1 MAAAAHLFAHLFAQ
15 LVGGRCLRD
24 HRTPCIDKYRYE
36 SRHASKVVNM
46 CQAFGYAGCR
56 ARYVRPPDVAIA
68 QRLLLVVGEVIK
80 PDEAFALAAGFKRCL
95 TRRGF
100 G

>member
-1 MAAAAHLFAHLFAQ
+1 
-15 LVGGRCLRD
+15 
-24 HRTPCIDKYRYE
+24 
-36 SRHASKVVNM
+36 M

-80 PDEAFALAAGFKRCL
+80 QDEAFALAAGYKRCL